1 MKKKALPAAQA
12 RTGTPRLNKV
22 PRKGAGKVSG
32 RVERVTGKKRRR
44 GDGETGRL
52 GVLTIVERIE
62 ALGLRMK
69 RDGKNRIVFE
79 PGKKVPPELMVQM
92 SQHSSEVFELW
103 QQRQAAA
110 SGKPQKRAGV
120 PDLSSKDEKRGKKP
134 RKDERH
140 LVAVVKK
147 GKEVVAVWKPEMAL
161 PDGQQER
168 FCRLMAMGAY
178 SNYSCYAQAYPGSSL
193 EAARS
198 SSSDLLTKPNIRD
211 RISWIR
217 EDSLKEV
224 KIRIEESLRWYQT
237 VRDTPVGYVDEE
249 SPLAQEVQKEI
260 EGTEETG
267 PILKVKVKI
276 PSKMDAQRQIDKL
289 MGFEKPQEVQ
299 VTMAY
304 EPPSKALERA
314 LAKNLD
320 LAGILAKAGL
330 LGGRKGA

>member
-12 RTGTPRLNKV
+12 RTGTPRLNKAA
-22 PRKGAGKVSG
+22 RKGAGKVSARAPRVG
-32 RVERVTGKKRRR
+32 RKK
-44 GDGETGRL
+44 GGL
-52 GVLTIVERIE
+52 GVLPIVERIE

-69 RDGKNRIVFE
+69 RDGKNWIVFE
-79 PGKKVPPELMVQM
+79 PGTKVPPDLLVQM
-92 SQHSSEVFELW
+92 SQRSTEVFELW
-103 QQRQAAA
+103 QQRQAEARVKPERRAKKEPFDLVLAA
-110 SGKPQKRAGV
+110 AKKKANTKTDTAQRV
-120 PDLSSKDEKRGKKP
+120 PTKT
-134 RKDERH
+134 
-140 LVAVVKK
+140 
-147 GKEVVAVWKPEMAL
+147 KPEMPL

-168 FCRLMAMGAY
+168 FCRLMALGAY

-211 RISWIR
+211 RIAWIR

-267 PILKVKVKI
+267 PILKMKIKI

-289 MGFEKPQEVQ
+289 MGFEKKDDDPRDKAIDA
-299 VTMAY
+299 MA
-304 EPPSKALERA
+304 EMVRMIRE
-314 LAKNLD
+314 
-320 LAGILAKAGL
+320 
-330 LGGRKGA
+330 GRQA

>member
-12 RTGTPRLNKV
+12 RTGTRSHRV
-22 PRKGAGKVSG
+22 PRKAPVKAPARARGVGSKPAKGEGRRSKEVSG
-32 RVERVTGKKRRR
+32 
-44 GDGETGRL
+44 
-52 GVLTIVERIE
+52 
-62 ALGLRMK
+62 
-69 RDGKNRIVFE
+69 
-79 PGKKVPPELMVQM
+79 
-92 SQHSSEVFELW
+92 
-103 QQRQAAA
+103 
-110 SGKPQKRAGV
+110 
-120 PDLSSKDEKRGKKP
+120 SKFQVSRGKKP
-134 RKDERH
+134 EAKPAGRSAR
-140 LVAVVKK
+140 APVK
-147 GKEVVAVWKPEMAL
+147 EAIWKPEMPL

-168 FCRLMAMGAY
+168 FCRLMALGAY
-178 SNYSCYAQAYPGSSL
+178 SNYSCYAQAYEGCTLETARANSS
-193 EAARS
+193 R
-198 SSSDLLTKPNIRD
+198 LLTNANIRA
-211 RISWIR
+211 RIAWIR
-217 EDSLKEV
+217 EEALKSV

-314 LAKNLD
+314 KAKNLD

-330 LGGRKGA
+330 LGGGRKGA